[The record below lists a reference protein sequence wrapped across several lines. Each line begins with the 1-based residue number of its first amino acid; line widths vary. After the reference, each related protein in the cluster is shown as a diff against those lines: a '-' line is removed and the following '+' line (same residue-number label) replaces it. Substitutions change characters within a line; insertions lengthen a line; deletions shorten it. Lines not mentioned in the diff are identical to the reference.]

1 MGLAEQK
8 DFFNRLGFC
17 TNLPSPPGVAIKI
30 IELNKQPDISINDVV
45 DTIKLDPALS
55 AKMIR
60 MANSPLYARRHKTEN
75 LRQAIIHFGPYNALT
90 LALSFSLTRNL
101 ASQDQNHLDYP
112 LFWRRSL
119 ASAMACQMI
128 GETFTSEESDEFF
141 LAGLIQDIGMLV
153 MDSCGDKGVY
163 LGTDS
168 LQHDHAALCRH
179 EIERLGID
187 HAVIGA
193 WMLGSWNFPESLIN
207 TIRGSHDPDN
217 EEIDSDYRLYARV
230 AFVGNAV
237 AEILCH
243 DDISESVAMAAERAS
258 QYLDISQEKL
268 TPIIDK
274 LIRDI
279 TVIADL
285 FEIDI
290 GNSAFLASITDQ
302 ANEMLMLRNMES
314 INEARELKQIN
325 RSLKI
330 QTVELEQ
337 EKRRDHL
344 TQAYNR
350 RHLDEVLAYVFGQTK
365 EMSGN
370 LSVAFIDIDHFKQI
384 NDQYGHQTGD
394 EALKAVSEILKAEVR
409 GNDQVFRYGGE
420 EFVLLLVNTGHM
432 EAVSVCNRLLD
443 VFRTTPFTVSNN
455 IELSLRVSIGV
466 STMEEGSGF
475 NAADDMIR
483 AADKAVYAAKF
494 GGRDKI
500 VYYGF
505 DIQ

>member
-8 DFFNRLGFC
+8 DLFTRLGFC
-17 TNLPSPPGVAIKI
+17 TNLPSPPAVAIRI
-30 IELNKQPDISINDVV
+30 IELNKQADISINDVV

-90 LALSFSLTRNL
+90 LALSFSLTKNL
-101 ASQDQNHLDYP
+101 ASHDQNHLDYP

-119 ASAMACQMI
+119 AAAMACQLI
-128 GETFTSEESDEFF
+128 GETFTREDSDEFF
-141 LAGLIQDIGMLV
+141 LAGLIQDLGMLV

-163 LGTDS
+163 QDTDS
-168 LQHDHAALCRH
+168 LQHDHAALCQH
-179 EIERLGID
+179 EIDRVGID

-193 WMLGSWNFPESLIN
+193 WMLGSWNFPDSLIN
-207 TIRGSHDPDN
+207 TVRGSHDPEN
-217 EEIDSDYRLYARV
+217 EEIDPDYQLYARV
-230 AFVGNAV
+230 AYVGNAI
-237 AEILCH
+237 ANILCH
-243 DDISESVAMAAERAS
+243 DDVDASVAAAAERAS
-258 QYLDISQEKL
+258 KFLNISQEML

-274 LIRDI
+274 VTRDI
-279 TVIADL
+279 DVLADL

-290 GNSAFLASITDQ
+290 GNTGFLTSITDQ

-314 INEARELKQIN
+314 INEARELKKIN
-325 RSLKI
+325 RSLKN

-344 TQAYNR
+344 TQVYNR
-350 RHLDEVLAYVFGQTK
+350 RHLDEVLAYEFKQTK
-365 EMSGN
+365 DTSGN
-370 LSVAFIDIDHFKQI
+370 LSLTFIDIDHFKRI
-384 NDQYGHQTGD
+384 NDQHGHQVGD
-394 EALKAVSEILKAEVR
+394 EALKAVSEILKGEVR

-420 EFVLLLVNTGHM
+420 EFVLLLVNTNHR
-432 EAVSVCNRLLD
+432 EAESVCNRLLD
-443 VFRTTPFTVSNN
+443 VFRNTRLVVSEK

-466 STMEEGSGF
+466 ATMEEGSGF
-475 NAADDMIR
+475 NEADDIIR
-483 AADKAVYAAKF
+483 AADRAVYAAKF
-494 GGRDKI
+494 GGRDRI